1 MGKKKIKEL
10 QNQIEEA
17 KKALVDLE
25 QKKEKKLAKAQH
37 KVIEDLESMIDDEAL
52 KKESLLELGE
62 EFWLEAKSLLLKL
75 KSVLTKKPG
84 ADQ

>member
-1 MGKKKIKEL
+1 MGKKKIRQL

-17 KKALVDLE
+17 RKALVELE

-37 KVIEDLESMIDDEAL
+37 KVIEDLESMLDDETL

-62 EFWLEAKSLLLKL
+62 EFWQESKALLLKVKEGL
-75 KSVLTKKPG
+75 IKK
-84 ADQ
+84 